1 MSNITI
7 TLPSIFTALDADAV
21 RQSIYAQTELVKF
34 GSLSVEFKS
43 HDDLPRVLQIIE
55 DLAAMDTAI
64 GSGVAEVE
72 FRDRRTKFRTLDEL
86 KRNRLTLLNAL
97 RSLVAVADVSG
108 IPVRRNALRVRYVNY
123 RRGY

>member
-86 KRNRLTLLNAL
+86 KLNRLTLLNAL
-97 RSLVAVADVSG
+97 RSLVAIADVSG
-108 IPVRRNALRVRYVNY
+108 TPVRRNALRVRYVNY